1 MKIGF
6 IVTMPV
12 VEPNNGIK
20 MQAINWKV
28 GLEELGH
35 EVKLINLWENNDW
48 KQFDIVHLFGLG
60 DLLYPLTKK
69 IYNFNRNIVISPIV
83 DPLPHMRPWMYKI
96 LAHWGSRK
104 LRLRN
109 NILCLREASVFA
121 KMISAR
127 SEFEKQYLSAIVG
140 DSEKI
145 QITPLSTRFLD
156 NPIPPA
162 LEKKEDFCLHVSLL
176 ADTRKNVTRLIQA
189 AKKYDFRLVLAGKLR
204 NEQERN
210 WLEREIDGARNIEYE
225 GFLADEEL
233 RALYAKAKVF
243 ALPSIYEGVG
253 LVALEAA
260 SLGCN
265 IVLTTQGGPKEYY
278 DGRAEL
284 VNPYSI
290 DDIGQ
295 AVLRAL
301 KDNASQPELSVHIS
315 RQYSPEKTMTDLVD
329 KYAALVNKNN
339 F

>member
-20 MQAINWKV
+20 MQAINWKA

-35 EVKLINLWENNDW
+35 EVKLIDLWENNDW

-69 IYNFNRNIVISPIV
+69 IYNFNRNIVISPII
-83 DPLPHMRPWMYKI
+83 DPLPHMRPWMYKV
-96 LAHWGSRK
+96 LSHWGSRK

-109 NILCLREASVFA
+109 NILCLRESSPYV
-121 KMISAR
+121 KMFSAR
-127 SEFEKQYLSAIVG
+127 SEFEKQYLTAIIG
-140 DSEKI
+140 DSDKI

-156 NPIPPA
+156 NQTPPD

-176 ADTRKNVTRLIQA
+176 ADSRKNVTRLIQA
-189 AKKYDFRLVLAGKLR
+189 ARKYDFRLVLAGKLR
-204 NEQERN
+204 NEQEKD
-210 WLEREIDGARNIEYE
+210 WLEHEIGGAKNIEYK
-225 GFLADEEL
+225 GFLTDTEL
-233 RALYAKAKVF
+233 RDLYVRAKVF
-243 ALPSIYEGVG
+243 ALPSLYEGVG

-278 DGRAEL
+278 GGRAEL

-301 KDNASQPELSVHIS
+301 KDDASQPGLSDHIS
-315 RQYSPEKTMTDLVD
+315 RQYSPEKTMTGLVD
-329 KYAALVNKNN
+329 KYTTLLNRE
-339 F
+339 